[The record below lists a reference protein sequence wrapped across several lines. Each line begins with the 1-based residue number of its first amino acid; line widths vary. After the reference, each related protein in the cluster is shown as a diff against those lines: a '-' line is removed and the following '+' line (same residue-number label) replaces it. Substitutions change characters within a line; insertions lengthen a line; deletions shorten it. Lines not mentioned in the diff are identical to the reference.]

1 MTPLNTAGQSR
12 ARPGSV
18 LSAARRIGD
27 ATAARN
33 GRATMTPAIVVPDA
47 TAAAVESRRQRA
59 LQRLIDPLL
68 EAGGG
73 GGEDGDMSPETTA
86 FNNLATSAQLPKH
99 PPLSM
104 LLRDEDAG
112 ANLRSLPRF
121 GGARGAHRALP
132 AYKALAREKLRVAS
146 AVQQRATG
154 AARLHA
160 MLRAYA
166 SCFSS
171 LLFSAYRT
179 GIVSDALLVASD
191 NASIYKLLVNV
202 FSLPAIRHHCR
213 TVELA
218 ADLRAVKASSL
229 HVHFVHAS
237 MLSNLT
243 DSASTTLMGAD
254 TEAASGAGVREL
266 LSAKARLQRRDSRAL
281 ARQGNTVAA
290 AVAACGAV
298 PSPAALEALR
308 CHAESVVISFGE
320 QVSALPA
327 PYGASMGEATEAVL
341 AVALALGLKRGLRLG
356 DLQGL
361 TFAALEPAVRT
372 CAAGRPARHQHYLL
386 SFKGSAGK
394 TAAGSQSGFE
404 DGAADPISKELHRAL
419 EQLYGWLSPVST
431 PFAAAAVPLL
441 PDVSL
446 LFAAASDAPPEL
458 RAPVASHRALLA
470 GSSVAADAAALWLTD
485 RYVATPLRPVPDAPL
500 LAALRAATS
509 GSTPVWTISRWPA
522 LRDTS
527 WRWLRRFTLTARAA
541 AWATKRAFCGTTID
555 ARTAGAAAV
564 AIAADAG
571 TSIAQL
577 HSHYIIGT
585 FPRRALVDTCKES
598 SESESEEESASN
610 DQQPGASCSK
620 ASWCGR
626 HTYFE

>member
-1 MTPLNTAGQSR
+1 
-12 ARPGSV
+12 
-18 LSAARRIGD
+18 
-27 ATAARN
+27 
-33 GRATMTPAIVVPDA
+33 
-47 TAAAVESRRQRA
+47 
-59 LQRLIDPLL
+59 
-68 EAGGG
+68 
-73 GGEDGDMSPETTA
+73 
-86 FNNLATSAQLPKH
+86 
-99 PPLSM
+99 M

-146 AVQQRATG
+146 AVQQRAMG
-154 AARLHA
+154 APRLHA

-171 LLFSAYRT
+171 LLFSAYKT
-179 GIVSDALLVASD
+179 GIISDALLVASD

-218 ADLRAVKASSL
+218 AELREVKASSL

-237 MLSNLT
+237 MLSNLA
-243 DSASTTLMGAD
+243 DSASTTLMGAN

-327 PYGASMGEATEAVL
+327 PYGVSMAEATEAVL
-341 AVALALGLKRGLRLG
+341 AVALALGLPRGLRLG

-372 CAAGRPARHQHYLL
+372 RAAAAGRPARHQHYLL

-458 RAPVASHRALLA
+458 LAPAASHRALLA
-470 GSSVAADAAALWLTD
+470 SSSVAADAAALWLTD
-485 RYVATPLRPVPDAPL
+485 RYVATPLRAVPDAPL

-527 WRWLRRFTLTARAA
+527 WRWLRRFVLTARAA
-541 AWATKRAFCGTTID
+541 AWATKRPYCGTTID
-555 ARTAGAAAV
+555 ASTAGAAAA
-564 AIAADAG
+564 AIAGDAG

-585 FPRRALVDTCKES
+585 FPRQAIANTCKES
-598 SESESEEESASN
+598 SDSESESEVESA
-610 DQQPGASCSK
+610 GASCSK